1 MSNSLSG
8 ARRGRNR
15 RGARA
20 SATRSPS
27 GLLADGAR
35 VFSLDKIAADGA
47 AGRRRLSRGRRHGS
61 RERGGSL
68 QGGRCAS
75 GQSRHSRQQ
84 CRHPARRS
92 RRQGLVRGLVGGDRH
107 APERVLPLRL
117 GSRAAHG
124 RRGEAARSSASPR
137 PRRSSD
143 CRDAA
148 PIARP
153 RPASSASPGRCRSK
167 SRRRAFASTPSRR
180 ASREPNSSSRGSR
193 TVRCRKTGW
202 SLACR

>member
-1 MSNSLSG
+1 MSGSLSG
-8 ARRGRNR
+8 RVAVVTGAARGIGDAIAER
-15 RGARA
+15 
-20 SATRSPS
+20 
-27 GLLADGAR
+27 LLADGAR
-35 VFSLDKIAADGA
+35 VFSLDKAAPMEPRDGVVYLEA
-47 AGRRRLSRGRRHGS
+47 DVTDPAS
-61 RERGGSL
+61 GGSL
-68 QGGRCAS
+68 HGDRCGVGA
-75 GQSRHSRQQ
+75 SRHSRQQ
-84 CRHPARRS
+84 CRHSARRS
-92 RRQGLVRGLVGGDRH
+92 RRQGLVRGLVGGDGH

-124 RRGEAARSSASPR
+124 RPGEPARSSASPR

-148 PIARP
+148 LIARP

-193 TVRCRKTGW
+193 TVRCRKTG
-202 SLACR
+202 